1 MRSPAKLR
9 FSLVLAAAAA
19 ASLLSVRGLRS
30 GAPFWTGFPPQE
42 AFAAASSGAK
52 KGPYDLTQLRVIS
65 EVLRAINERYVDP
78 KRVRPQ
84 EMLRGALDFVQR
96 DVAQVLVT
104 YDEGNTVAH
113 IKADTQEQSFRL
125 DDVVAPWDVAARLR
139 EVFAFLQKSLEG
151 SDVDLRE
158 VEYAASNGML
168 HTLDPHSMLLT
179 PEQHRDMKVQTRGQ
193 FGGLGIVISIR
204 DQQLTVMNPMP
215 GTPAHRSGIRRHDRI
230 TRIDNESTTN
240 LGLNEAVSRLRGVP
254 NTKVT
259 VWIHREGPEGW
270 EGSKAFELTREVIRV
285 KSIDSKLLE
294 GNVAYVRLKT
304 FMAASLSTDM
314 MKALEEM
321 RRQGPLKGVV
331 LDLRGNGGGLLDQ
344 AVRIV
349 DAFVAEG
356 PILATV
362 GKAEGRDEHSARRE
376 GTEPN
381 YPLVVLVDGES
392 ASASEIVTGALKNHD
407 RAIIVGT
414 TTFGKGS
421 VQAVLED
428 MPDDTA
434 LKVTTAQYL
443 TEPGDV
449 SIQGVGVMPDIE
461 LDPMTVDPIEMDL
474 VGKHEQLRERD
485 LSRRLVSSR
494 TRGEEKPF
502 DVLRYVFPLR
512 DRLEL
517 RERGFEDD
525 GVRVDFPI
533 RFARDLVSR
542 LPSGSRT
549 MQLQSAKTFLDQVRG
564 REVASLADELKKI
577 AIDWSDAPANLSA
590 VSPPEPPPGVDVT
603 VETSAP
609 SNEVRAGET
618 ADLRVTVTNKSRDHL
633 HRVFAVTK
641 SDAYYFNEREL
652 VFGHL
657 KPGESKT
664 VNVPLG
670 VCTVEGRKPGSSAA
684 LPQDLPRTCRVP
696 KDALSRADGVV
707 VHFEEARGHAPSDS
721 TIRVTTKALDRPVFA
736 YEWAVIDDRRG
747 NGDGRVQKGEA
758 LTMALTVRNV
768 GKGAS
773 HDAQANLRN
782 LSGDGLLL
790 RDARFDLSNLKPDE
804 ARRFAFTFDVDP
816 QLEGK
821 EARMELVITDTE
833 LRESVAE
840 RITLPVEP
848 PAELTSVRG
857 AFDAARP
864 VSLRSTPSN
873 DAHVLGVMPA
883 KSNALI
889 VGTTGA
895 FWKVALDGTRFAFVR
910 KDEGTDSPKP
920 GVPVQPLPPVLHGP
934 PSIELSIP
942 ALVVR
947 DDHLSLSGNATDAR
961 GLVDAFIF
969 VGGRKVFYASNK
981 KGKNDNSLAFSA
993 TLPLKAG
1000 ANVVTIVARHSQ
1012 ETTTRRAFV
1021 IRRDGTS
1028 GELLATQ
1035 KRTSDLDAMDE
1046 EGDE

>member
-1 MRSPAKLR
+1 MARTCAQRAWSAEARALDRGRPLEVGGCVHQR
-9 FSLVLAAAAA
+9 VEAANEI
-19 ASLLSVRGLRS
+19 GRS
-30 GAPFWTGFPPQE
+30 GGGDADARAG
-42 AFAAASSGAK
+42 
-52 KGPYDLTQLRVIS
+52 RVALS
-65 EVLRAINERYVDP
+65 EGL
-78 KRVRPQ
+78 
-84 EMLRGALDFVQR
+84 
-96 DVAQVLVT
+96 
-104 YDEGNTVAH
+104 
-113 IKADTQEQSFRL
+113 
-125 DDVVAPWDVAARLR
+125 AR
-139 EVFAFLQKSLEG
+139 
-151 SDVDLRE
+151 
-158 VEYAASNGML
+158 
-168 HTLDPHSMLLT
+168 
-179 PEQHRDMKVQTRGQ
+179 
-193 FGGLGIVISIR
+193 
-204 DQQLTVMNPMP
+204 
-215 GTPAHRSGIRRHDRI
+215 
-230 TRIDNESTTN
+230 
-240 LGLNEAVSRLRGVP
+240 
-254 NTKVT
+254 
-259 VWIHREGPEGW
+259 
-270 EGSKAFELTREVIRV
+270 
-285 KSIDSKLLE
+285 
-294 GNVAYVRLKT
+294 
-304 FMAASLSTDM
+304 
-314 MKALEEM
+314 
-321 RRQGPLKGVV
+321 
-331 LDLRGNGGGLLDQ
+331 
-344 AVRIV
+344 
-349 DAFVAEG
+349 
-356 PILATV
+356 
-362 GKAEGRDEHSARRE
+362 RDEHAARRE

-549 MQLQSAKTFLDQVRG
+549 MQLQSAKTFLDQVRD

-590 VSPPEPPPGVDVT
+590 VAPPEPPLGVDVT

-609 SNEVRAGET
+609 SNEVRAGEA

-747 NGDGRVQKGEA
+747 NGDGRIQKGEA

-848 PAELTSVRG
+848 PAELTPVRG

-873 DAHVLGVMPA
+873 DAHVLGLMPA

-947 DDHLSLSGNATDAR
+947 EDHLSLSGSATDAR

-981 KGKNDNSLAFSA
+981 KGTNDNSLAFSA

-1021 IRRDGTS
+1021 IRRDGAS

-1035 KRTSDLDAMDE
+1035 KRTGDLDAIDE